1 MKEVSKQ
8 ALSLNSLSF
17 LSLSPALLTSVHT
30 VRPDLLLAYGVVY
43 RARALTSSNIV
54 ALKQIRLTPE
64 ERQNGIPITA
74 LREISLLRSLSHE
87 NIINVM
93 DVAVGTE
100 QEALDEIF
108 MVMEYCEQ
116 VGSFFHCA
124 PYSFFFFFSFSFTL

>member
-8 ALSLNSLSF
+8 ALSLNSLSYF
-17 LSLSPALLTSVHT
+17 PALLASVHT

-64 ERQNGIPITA
+64 ERQNGIPVTA
-74 LREISLLRSLSHE
+74 LREISLLRSLKHE

-93 DVAVGTE
+93 DVAVGDTD
-100 QEALDEIF
+100 ALDEVF

-116 VGSFFHCA
+116 VGSFFRCA
-124 PYSFFFFFSFSFTL
+124 PYSFFFFSFSFTL